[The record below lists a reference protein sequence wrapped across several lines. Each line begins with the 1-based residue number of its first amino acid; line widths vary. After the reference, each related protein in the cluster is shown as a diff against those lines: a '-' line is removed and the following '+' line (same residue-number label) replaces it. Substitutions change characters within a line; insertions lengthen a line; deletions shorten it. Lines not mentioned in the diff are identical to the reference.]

1 MKLTDIKKLKVPE
14 LRSRLKDLEL
24 DTKGLKNELIGRLWS
39 ALETR
44 QSAEVGK
51 EELKLQTDPSPTQAE
66 TVRAPSSSPTP
77 PEAGVTA
84 RRRTDCTREFAD
96 SATQTE
102 TDAELPP
109 PRQHHESVS
118 ACVPVYQAEEGDAE
132 RGEMGRGRAF
142 YEFKEEIRYKR

>member
-51 EELKLQTDPSPTQAE
+51 EELKLQTDTSPTQTE
-66 TVRAPSSSPTP
+66 TSPTP

-84 RRRTDCTREFAD
+84 RRRQTDCTRELAD

-102 TDAELPP
+102 TDAGGLPP

-118 ACVPVYQAEEGDAE
+118 ACVPVHQAEEGDAE